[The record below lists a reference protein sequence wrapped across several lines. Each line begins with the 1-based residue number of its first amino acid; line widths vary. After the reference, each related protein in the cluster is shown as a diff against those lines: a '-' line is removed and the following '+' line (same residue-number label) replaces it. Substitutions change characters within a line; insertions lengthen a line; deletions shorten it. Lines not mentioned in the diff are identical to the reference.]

1 MRLSKLHI
9 INFGKL
15 NDFTYDFND
24 GLNSFLFE
32 NGWGK
37 TTLSNF
43 ILVMLYGF
51 NGNGRTVSTNLRKK
65 YLPWNGGT
73 FGGSLEFNH
82 NGKTYLIERTFGSQ
96 SNSDTF
102 TLYDLSTN
110 KVSND
115 YTSNIGYEILGLD
128 YNSFER
134 SIYIP
139 QKDLDLGFNEDLKS
153 KLANVIGGTNDVQ
166 NFESA
171 INIISSKYKEIKKSS
186 KAGKIFDKKQDL
198 ESLEKEIEITK
209 MNIST
214 ISKLQSDVNTLEE
227 EIKKLE
233 EERTKVFN
241 DLKELNEYESYQQSL
256 KQLEHLK
263 QELNDLKVEL
273 ITKENVLNGNNLNSL
288 ELYKEKINTYEK
300 LLIERDVLRKN
311 STNNQVEEVISTN
324 DLSELENEISN
335 LDTIKNNASRTGLF
349 IGISIG
355 LMVIGLIVLFLVDK
369 LLGGII
375 TGLSLV
381 CLLIFIFIFN
391 GLKNKK
397 KDLIQKI
404 TVILKK
410 NDLDVIDINNGLNYL
425 KVKKN
430 EQVKSLEKKV
440 KQNDEIN
447 KIELEISELQYELNN
462 YFSKFILVSQ
472 DYKAKVNEL
481 ETAMADIF
489 RLKNT
494 IKTKEEY
501 INQYI
506 LDNKLDKELEE
517 NSNDFNSLKDK
528 SNSLNEKISAIQ
540 QELNRLMVTI
550 STYEED
556 KAKIEDLLV
565 EKDRLTNEIKNMERS
580 YEILKTTE
588 SLLIKSQESLLAKY
602 VKPMKDRLNEYLSMV
617 SNKNFYID
625 TEFNFTYEENGI
637 RREIDYY
644 SKGIQQLI
652 VLCMRFSLVDCLFS
666 EDKPFIILDDSF
678 VDFDEANLSI
688 IKEVLNKLKEEY
700 QIIYFTCH
708 DSRMMD

>member
-198 ESLEKEIEITK
+198 ENLEKEIEITK

-273 ITKENVLNGNNLNSL
+273 IAKENVLNGNNLNSL

-517 NSNDFNSLKDK
+517 NTNDFNSLKDK

>member
-273 ITKENVLNGNNLNSL
+273 IAKENVLNGNNLNSL

-375 TGLSLV
+375 TGFSLV

-708 DSRMMD
+708 DSSMMD

>member
-198 ESLEKEIEITK
+198 ENLEKEIEITK

>member
-198 ESLEKEIEITK
+198 ENLEKEIEITK

-273 ITKENVLNGNNLNSL
+273 IAKENVLNGNNLNSL

-517 NSNDFNSLKDK
+517 NTNDFNSLKDK

-588 SLLIKSQESLLAKY
+588 SLLIKSQDSLLAKY

-708 DSRMMD
+708 ESRVMD

>member
-227 EIKKLE
+227 EIEKLE

-288 ELYKEKINTYEK
+288 EIYKEKINTYEK

-355 LMVIGLIVLFLVDK
+355 LMVIGLIVSFLVDK

-472 DYKAKVNEL
+472 DYKTKVNEI
-481 ETAMADIF
+481 EAAMADIF

-501 INQYI
+501 INQYVI
-506 LDNKLDKELEE
+506 DNKLDKELEE
-517 NSNDFNSLKDK
+517 NTNDFNSLKDK

-708 DSRMMD
+708 ESRVMD

>member
-1 MRLSKLHI
+1 MKLSKLHI

-273 ITKENVLNGNNLNSL
+273 IAKENVLNGNNLNSL

-472 DYKAKVNEL
+472 DYKTKVNEI
-481 ETAMADIF
+481 EAAMADIF

-517 NSNDFNSLKDK
+517 NTNDFNSLKDK

-708 DSRMMD
+708 ESRVMD

>member
-273 ITKENVLNGNNLNSL
+273 ITKENILNGNNLNSL

-375 TGLSLV
+375 TGFSLV

-472 DYKAKVNEL
+472 DYKTKVNEI
-481 ETAMADIF
+481 EAAMADIF

-517 NSNDFNSLKDK
+517 NTNDFNSLKDK

-678 VDFDEANLSI
+678 VDFDEANLCI

-708 DSRMMD
+708 ESRVME

>member
-198 ESLEKEIEITK
+198 ENLEKEIEITK

-227 EIKKLE
+227 EIKKIE

-273 ITKENVLNGNNLNSL
+273 IAKENVLNGNNLNSL

-472 DYKAKVNEL
+472 EYKTKVNEI
-481 ETAMADIF
+481 EAAMADIF

-517 NSNDFNSLKDK
+517 NTNDFNSLKDK

-708 DSRMMD
+708 ESRVMD

>member
-1 MRLSKLHI
+1 MEWWYFWWK
-9 INFGKL
+9 
-15 NDFTYDFND
+15 
-24 GLNSFLFE
+24 
-32 NGWGK
+32 
-37 TTLSNF
+37 
-43 ILVMLYGF
+43 
-51 NGNGRTVSTNLRKK
+51 
-65 YLPWNGGT
+65 
-73 FGGSLEFNH
+73 LEFNH

-198 ESLEKEIEITK
+198 ENLEKEIEITK

-517 NSNDFNSLKDK
+517 NTNDFNSLKDK

-708 DSRMMD
+708 ESRVMD

>member
-153 KLANVIGGTNDVQ
+153 KLANVSGGTNDVQ

-198 ESLEKEIEITK
+198 ENLEKEIEITK

-227 EIKKLE
+227 EIKKIE

-375 TGLSLV
+375 TGFSLV

-517 NSNDFNSLKDK
+517 NTNDFNSLKDK

-708 DSRMMD
+708 ESRVMD

>member
-227 EIKKLE
+227 EIKKIE

-288 ELYKEKINTYEK
+288 EIYKEKINTYEK

-311 STNNQVEEVISTN
+311 NTNNQVEEVISTN

-517 NSNDFNSLKDK
+517 NTNDFNSLKDK

-708 DSRMMD
+708 ESRVMD

>member
-134 SIYIP
+134 CIYIP

-198 ESLEKEIEITK
+198 ENLEKEIEITK

-227 EIKKLE
+227 EIKKIE

-273 ITKENVLNGNNLNSL
+273 IAKENVLNGNNLNSL

-517 NSNDFNSLKDK
+517 NTNDFNSLKDK

>member
-273 ITKENVLNGNNLNSL
+273 IAKENVLNGNNLNSL

-517 NSNDFNSLKDK
+517 NTNDFNSLKDK

-708 DSRMMD
+708 ESRVMD

>member
-273 ITKENVLNGNNLNSL
+273 IAKENVLNGNNLNSL

-517 NSNDFNSLKDK
+517 NTNDFNSLKDK

-556 KAKIEDLLV
+556 KVKMEDLLV

-708 DSRMMD
+708 ESRVMD

>member
-227 EIKKLE
+227 EIKKIE

-273 ITKENVLNGNNLNSL
+273 IAKENVLNGNNLNSL

-517 NSNDFNSLKDK
+517 NTNDFNSLKDK

>member
-227 EIKKLE
+227 EIKKIE

-517 NSNDFNSLKDK
+517 NTNDFNSLKDK

>member
-198 ESLEKEIEITK
+198 ENLEKEIEITK

-227 EIKKLE
+227 EIKKIE

-602 VKPMKDRLNEYLSMV
+602 VKPMKDRLNEYLSMI

>member
-171 INIISSKYKEIKKSS
+171 INIISSKYKEIKKSG

-198 ESLEKEIEITK
+198 ENLEKEIEITK

-233 EERTKVFN
+233 EKRTKVFN
-241 DLKELNEYESYQQSL
+241 DLKELNEYENYQKSL

-369 LLGGII
+369 LFGGII

-462 YFSKFILVSQ
+462 YFSKFVLVSQ

-481 ETAMADIF
+481 ETSMADIF

-528 SNSLNEKISAIQ
+528 SNSLNEKISASQ

-556 KAKIEDLLV
+556 KAKMEDLLV

-708 DSRMMD
+708 ESRVMD